1 MKKLLLVLLF
11 IFGSNSFGSSADR
24 VVYGVL
30 LLEADLILR
39 VGINRAYQDMIGGE
53 FFRGKAEAYQEI
65 LDLIK
70 KVNEN

>member
-1 MKKLLLVLLF
+1 MKKTVLTLLF
-11 IFGSNSFGSSADR
+11 LLGSTSFGSSADKT
-24 VVYGVL
+24 VYGVL